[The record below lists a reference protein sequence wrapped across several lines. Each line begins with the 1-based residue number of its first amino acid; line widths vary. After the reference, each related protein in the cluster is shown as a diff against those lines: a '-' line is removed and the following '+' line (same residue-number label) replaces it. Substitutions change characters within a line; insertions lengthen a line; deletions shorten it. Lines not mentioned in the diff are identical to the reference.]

1 MTGHVNG
8 TNGFGGANGGCALVT
23 GASRGIGAAAA
34 AMLASDGWPVGL
46 LCRSSRAEAE
56 AVAESIVAGG
66 GRATVLVG
74 DVADPETPEEVFE
87 AVEDELGPVR
97 VLVNNAGITADGLA
111 PRMAD
116 ERWATVIQTNL
127 SGAFRMTRRA
137 LGPMM
142 RSRWGRIVCV
152 GSIVGRRANP
162 GQANYAAAKAGL
174 EAMTRT
180 VAAEVGR
187 RGITVNTVSPGLIA
201 TDLTAGGVSAELA
214 QAIPVRRAGTPEEVA
229 ACIRFLASEQASY
242 VNGSTITVDGG
253 LTA

>member
-1 MTGHVNG
+1 MTDPAA
-8 TNGFGGANGGCALVT
+8 TRDGCALVT
-23 GASRGIGAAAA
+23 GGSRGIGAAAA
-34 AMLASDGWPVGL
+34 RRLAEDGWPVAL
-46 LCRSSRAEAE
+46 LCRSAEEEARAIA
-56 AVAESIVAGG
+56 ASIERAG
-66 GRATVLVG
+66 GRACVLVA
-74 DVADPETPEEVFE
+74 DVSDPEAPSLAFAEVEEDLG
-87 AVEDELGPVR
+87 AVA

-116 ERWATVIQTNL
+116 ESWSRVIETNL
-127 SGAFRMTRRA
+127 TGAFRMTRRA

-142 RSRWGRIVCV
+142 RARWGRIVNV

-187 RGITVNTVSPGLIA
+187 RGITVNAVAPGLIE
-201 TDLTAGGVSAELA
+201 TRLTEGGVANGLAE
-214 QAIPVRRAGTPEEVA
+214 AIPARRAGTPEEVA
-229 ACIRFLASEQASY
+229 ACIGFLASDQASY
-242 VNGSTITVDGG
+242 VNGTTLTVDGG